1 MGPDVVFLGPSLS
14 RQQARE
20 IYPDALYLPPA
31 RMGDLLSAV
40 HRYRPH
46 AIALIDGS
54 FYQSMATYHKEIIE
68 AMHEGIWVIGASS
81 MGALRAAECAAFGMI
96 GIGEVYQA
104 YATGVYEDDDEV
116 ALSHVDEEFDFRPV
130 TDALVDIR
138 ASLHEALESGVITEG
153 EHRELVTRQKAR
165 WFMERHLLES
175 VVDASTMPSMN
186 PERLQQFDAFLRSH
200 RVSVKGRDARAA
212 LAALRDL
219 PTGPM
224 PEEQRPA
231 RPFSLAYSATS
242 ARDVVVDSDG
252 GDEISLDKIRRFFC
266 LTDTQSAKVWREV
279 RERTALHRLMVGSGV
294 ELTEDDLRQAREA
307 LAADL
312 RVSPAQ
318 FDDECAALDMTAQQ
332 IAAWIEEEAYVRRA
346 RAWVSGRSLYT
357 LFTTEFLNQLRRG
370 GEYRAARRGA
380 AFQEK
385 VMSGS
390 PHRHVDIGLSAAMAV
405 FSNLASWEAPED
417 LDEYLLEHNLGS
429 RAEFYERLM
438 AGVAAGMEIFGLP
451 PIDLSDDE
459 DIDHRMSPK
468 ISRGG

>member
-14 RQQARE
+14 RQQALE
-20 IYPDALYLPPA
+20 IYPDAIYLPPA

-40 HRYRPH
+40 HRYQPH

-68 AMHEGIWVIGASS
+68 AMHEGIWVLGASS

-96 GIGEVYQA
+96 GVGEVYQA
-104 YATGVYEDDDEV
+104 YATGIYEDDDEV
-116 ALSHVDEEFDFRPV
+116 ALSHVDQEFDFRPV

-138 ASLHEALESGVITEG
+138 ASLQVALESGVITEG
-153 EHRELVTRQKAR
+153 EYRELVARQKAR

-175 VVDASTMPSMN
+175 VSDASTLSSMDRDRVQTF
-186 PERLQQFDAFLRSH
+186 EAFLRSN
-200 RVSVKGRDARAA
+200 RVSIKGADARAA
-212 LAALRDL
+212 LAELRDL
-219 PTGPM
+219 PPGPM
-224 PEEQRPA
+224 PEAQRPA

-266 LTDTQSAKVWREV
+266 LTDSQSANVWRQV

-294 ELTEDDLRQAREA
+294 ELTEEDRQEAREA

-312 RVSPAQ
+312 RVSAAQ

-332 IAAWIEEEAYVRRA
+332 IAAWVEEEAYVRRA

-357 LFTTEFLNQLRRG
+357 LFTTEFLNQLRRS

-385 VMSGS
+385 VMIGS
-390 PHRHVDIGLSAAMAV
+390 PHRHAEIGLSAAMAV
-405 FSNLASWEAPED
+405 FSNLSSWEAPED
-417 LDEYLLEHNLGS
+417 LDEYLVENNLGS

-451 PIDLSDDE
+451 PIDLTVDE

-468 ISRGG
+468 TSRGG

>member
-14 RQQARE
+14 RQQAKE
-20 IYPDALYLPPA
+20 IYPDAIFLPPA

-81 MGALRAAECAAFGMI
+81 MGALRAAECSAFGMI
-96 GIGEVYQA
+96 GVGEVFQA
-104 YATGVYEDDDEV
+104 YATGIYEDDDEV
-116 ALSHVDEEFDFRPV
+116 ALSHVDEDFDFRPV

-138 ASLHEALESGVITEG
+138 ASLQVALESGVISED
-153 EHRELVTRQKAR
+153 EYQELVDLQKAR

-175 VVDASTMPSMN
+175 VSDARTFPSMDAD
-186 PERLQQFDAFLRSH
+186 RLQQFDAFLRSN
-200 RVSVKGRDARAA
+200 RVSIKGADARAA
-212 LAALRDL
+212 LAALADL
-219 PTGPM
+219 PPGPM
-224 PEEQRPA
+224 PEAQRPA
-231 RPFSLAYSATS
+231 RPFSLAYSATC

-266 LTDTQSAKVWREV
+266 LTDTQSSEVWREV
-279 RERTALHRLMVGSGV
+279 RERTALHRLMVASGV
-294 ELTEDDLRQAREA
+294 ELTKDDLQQARKG

-312 RVSPAQ
+312 QVSPAQ
-318 FDDECAALDMTAQQ
+318 FDDECAALDMTAPQ

-357 LFTTEFLNQLRRG
+357 LFTTEFLNQLRRR
-370 GEYRAARRGA
+370 GEYRSARRGA

-385 VMSGS
+385 VMTGS
-390 PHRHVDIGLSAAMAV
+390 SHRHVEIGLSAAMAV
-405 FSNLASWEAPED
+405 FSNLSSWEAPEN

-451 PIDLSDDE
+451 AIELPDDE
-459 DIDHRMSPK
+459 GIDHRIAPK
-468 ISRGG
+468 TSRGG

>member
-14 RQQARE
+14 RQQAQE
-20 IYPDALYLPPA
+20 IYPDAIYLPPA

-81 MGALRAAECAAFGMI
+81 MGALRAAECSAFGMI
-96 GIGEVYQA
+96 GVGEVFQA
-104 YATGVYEDDDEV
+104 YATGIYEDDDEV

-138 ASLHEALESGVITEG
+138 ASLQVALKSGVITES
-153 EHRELVTRQKAR
+153 EHRELVDLQKAR

-175 VVDASTMPSMN
+175 VSDARTLPSMDAD
-186 PERLQQFDAFLRSH
+186 RVQQFDAFLRSN
-200 RVSVKGRDARAA
+200 RVSIKGADARAA
-212 LAALRDL
+212 LAALADL
-219 PTGPM
+219 PPGPM
-224 PEEQRPA
+224 PEAQRPA

-266 LTDTQSAKVWREV
+266 LTDTQSSEVWREV

-294 ELTEDDLRQAREA
+294 ELTKDDLQQAREA

-312 RVSPAQ
+312 QVSPAQ
-318 FDDECAALDMTAQQ
+318 FDDECAALDMTALQ
-332 IAAWIEEEAYVRRA
+332 IAAWIEEEAFVRRA

-357 LFTTEFLNQLRRG
+357 LFTTEFLNQLRRR
-370 GEYRAARRGA
+370 GEYRSARRGA

-385 VMSGS
+385 VMTGS
-390 PHRHVDIGLSAAMAV
+390 PHRHVEIGLSAAMAV
-405 FSNLASWEAPED
+405 FSNLSSWEAPED

-451 PIDLSDDE
+451 AIELPDDE
-459 DIDHRMSPK
+459 GIDHRIAPK
-468 ISRGG
+468 TSRGG